1 MSSQDD
7 KDNELQR
14 REQELQAR
22 ERAIRLR
29 ELEAEINQPLL
40 YQTQKSQKLETS
52 AKQRYGKLIKVGQ
65 FFALV
70 IAVVVAIR
78 IATALAFVIM
88 VGAVAWVAY
97 KIFFQS
103 DRAKR

>member
-40 YQTQKSQKLETS
+40 YKTQKHQKPESLL
-52 AKQRYGKLIKVGQ
+52 KQRYGKLIKVGQ
-65 FFALV
+65 FLALV

-78 IATALAFVIM
+78 IATTLAFVIM

-97 KIFFQS
+97 KLFFQR
-103 DRAKR
+103 DRAKP